1 MLSKVIT
8 IAQQKGGTGK
18 TTLAVHLALAF
29 TNYHNFKVAI
39 IDTDPQGSLGKW
51 FMIREEK
58 KLSNNNLTFKTASLW
73 GAQYESK
80 TLKKDHDIVIIDTP
94 PKIESDARPSIESAD
109 LVLIPMAA
117 SHVDFWATGAI
128 VEIAKKANKKILIQI
143 NRSSQ
148 RSKLISKTNDFIK
161 SLNLSAT
168 KTIIGNRQ
176 IFASS
181 MGEGKTAVEKQ
192 KKSNAVEEVKK
203 LSEQILLEIKQ

>member
-8 IAQQKGGTGK
+8 ISQQKGGSGK

-29 TNYHNFKVAI
+29 IKYHNLKVAI

-51 FMIREEK
+51 FMIRTEK
-58 KLSNNNLTFKTASLW
+58 KLSNDNLTFKTASLW

-80 TLKKDHDIVIIDTP
+80 ALKKDHDIVIIDTP

-109 LVLIPMAA
+109 LVLIPVAA

-161 SLNLSAT
+161 SLNLSST

-192 KKSNAVEEVKK
+192 KKSNAVEEIKQ
-203 LSEQILLEIKQ
+203 LSEQILSEIK

>member
-8 IAQQKGGTGK
+8 ISQQKGGTGK

-29 TNYHNFKVAI
+29 IKYHNLKVAI

-51 FMIREEK
+51 FMIRTEK
-58 KLSNNNLTFKTASLW
+58 KVSSENLTFKTASLW

-80 TLKKDHDIVIIDTP
+80 TLKNDNDIVIIDTP
-94 PKIESDARPSIESAD
+94 PKIESDARPSIEAAD

-128 VEIAKKANKKILIQI
+128 VDIAKKANKKILVQI
-143 NRSSQ
+143 NRSSK
-148 RSKLISKTNDFIK
+148 RSKLIEKTKDFIK
-161 SLNLSAT
+161 SLDLSST

-176 IFASS
+176 IYTSS

-192 KKSNAVEEVKK
+192 KKGNAVEEIKNLSDQI
-203 LSEQILLEIKQ
+203 LSEIK

>member
-8 IAQQKGGTGK
+8 ISQQKGGTGK

-29 TNYHNFKVAI
+29 IKYHNLKVAI

-58 KLSNNNLTFKTASLW
+58 KLLNDNLTFKTASLW

-80 TLKKDHDIVIIDTP
+80 SLKKDNDIVIIDTP

-143 NRSSQ
+143 NRANQ

-192 KKSNAVEEVKK
+192 KKSNAVEEIKN
-203 LSEQILLEIKQ
+203 LSEQILLEIK

>member
-8 IAQQKGGTGK
+8 ISQQKGGTGK

-29 TNYHNFKVAI
+29 IKYHRLKVAI

-51 FMIREEK
+51 FMIRTEK
-58 KLSNNNLTFKTASLW
+58 KNSDDNLTFKTASLW

-94 PKIESDARPSIESAD
+94 PKIESDARPAIEAAD
-109 LVLIPMAA
+109 LVLIPMSA

-128 VEIAKKANKKILIQI
+128 VDIAKKANKKILIQI
-143 NRSSQ
+143 NRSNQ
-148 RSKLISKTNDFIK
+148 RSKLITKTNDFIK
-161 SLNLSAT
+161 SLDLLST
-168 KTIIGNRQ
+168 NTIIGNRQ
-176 IFASS
+176 IYASS

-192 KKSNAVEEVKK
+192 KKGNAVEEIKN
-203 LSEQILLEIKQ
+203 LSEQILSEVKL